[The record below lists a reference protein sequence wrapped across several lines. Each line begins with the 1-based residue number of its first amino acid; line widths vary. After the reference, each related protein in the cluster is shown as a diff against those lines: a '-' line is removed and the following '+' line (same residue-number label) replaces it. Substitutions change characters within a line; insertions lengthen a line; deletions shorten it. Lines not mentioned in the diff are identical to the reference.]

1 MRSKK
6 ALVVLVL
13 SVTLVFNVALPSRAR
28 AADTAL
34 IVIGSIV
41 AFVGFVIVGTL
52 LTRQKGPFTLQQ
64 TPEDLSKI
72 KDRRDGV
79 HFGTGCPMND
89 GRPALAC
96 W

>member
-6 ALVVLVL
+6 ALVVLVV

-28 AADTAL
+28 ATDTAVL
-34 IVIGSIV
+34 VIGSIV
-41 AFVGFVIVGTL
+41 LFVGFVVAGAL
-52 LTRQKGPFTLQQ
+52 LTRQKGPFTLQP
-64 TPEDLSKI
+64 TPEDLSKTQEH
-72 KDRRDGV
+72 RDAV

>member
-28 AADTAL
+28 ATDTAVL
-34 IVIGSIV
+34 VIGSIA
-41 AFVGFVIVGTL
+41 AFVAFVIVGTL
-52 LTRQKGPFTLQQ
+52 LTRHKGPFTLQE

-72 KDRRDGV
+72 KDRQDGV
-79 HFGTGCPMND
+79 QFGSGCPMND

>member
-6 ALVVLVL
+6 ALVVFVL

-28 AADTAL
+28 AVDTAVL
-34 IVIGSIV
+34 VIGSIV
-41 AFVGFVIVGTL
+41 LFVGFVVAGTL
-52 LTRQKGPFTLQQ
+52 ITRQKGPFTLQP
-64 TPEDLSKI
+64 TPEDLSQI
-72 KDRRDGV
+72 KDRRDSV

>member
-6 ALVVLVL
+6 ALVILVL

-28 AADTAL
+28 AVDTAVL
-34 IVIGSIV
+34 VISSIAAFV
-41 AFVGFVIVGTL
+41 AFVVAGTL

-64 TPEDLSKI
+64 TPEDLSQV

-79 HFGTGCPMND
+79 RFGTGCPMND